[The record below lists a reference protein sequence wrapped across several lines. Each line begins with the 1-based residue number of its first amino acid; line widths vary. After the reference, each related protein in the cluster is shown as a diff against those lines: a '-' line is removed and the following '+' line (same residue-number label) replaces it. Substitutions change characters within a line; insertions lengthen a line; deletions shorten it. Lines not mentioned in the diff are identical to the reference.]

1 MHRNHRGSC
10 RLTNNHGRRV
20 LVTGA
25 SQGLGAV
32 AAQEL
37 ARRGDRLALLARS
50 GEKLE
55 KVRQACESPDRHCS
69 LPVDLLETGS
79 VPDVVRKAREFLG
92 GIDVVLHAAG
102 GGLGFHNECLA
113 PDEFLKLFS
122 LNLGSAAEINRLVIP
137 EMKEQRS
144 GNLVHVGSIASSE
157 GVGSVGYNTV
167 KAGLAAYVRSLGRHL
182 APFNIVATGILPG
195 GFTGPDNAMVRLSAK
210 NPEAYRNFIEERL
223 PRKAMGEAQE
233 IIPLLM
239 LLCSDAASMMA
250 GCMVPIDA
258 GEGRAYC
265 V

>member
-1 MHRNHRGSC
+1 MMLPILNMSDP
-10 RLTNNHGRRV
+10 NSRRV
-20 LVTGA
+20 VVTGA

-32 AAQEL
+32 AAQAL
-37 ARRGDRLALLARS
+37 AKRGDRLVLLARS
-50 GEKLE
+50 TATLNQ
-55 KVRQACESPDRHCS
+55 VRESCEFPDRHLCLS
-69 LPVDLLETGS
+69 ADLLQLETL
-79 VPDVVRKAREFLG
+79 PAVVRKAGEFLG
-92 GIDVVLHAAG
+92 GIDGVLHAAG
-102 GGLGFHNECLA
+102 GGLGFRNECLA
-113 PDEFLKLFS
+113 ADEFSKLFT
-122 LNLGSAAEINRLVIP
+122 LNLGAAAEINRLVIP
-137 EMKEQRS
+137 EMKEKRS
-144 GNLVHVGSIASSE
+144 GFLVHVGSIASSE

-210 NPEAYRNFIEERL
+210 HPAAYQEFIEERL
-223 PRKAMGEAQE
+223 PRKVMGDAAE

-258 GEGRAYC
+258 GEGRAYT